1 MATQSL
7 TRSLGRFVWRKLQ
20 RRCNAHSSLLT
31 EIKTHT
37 RKDVNVLESEKSNL
51 LVVIES
57 PLNADT
63 RDGIEQNKAY
73 AKKAMLDSLSRG
85 EAPYASHLLYDQP
98 GILDDLN
105 PDERHRGIL
114 AGFAWGA
121 KADIVA

>member
-1 MATQSL
+1 M
-7 TRSLGRFVWRKLQ
+7 
-20 RRCNAHSSLLT
+20 
-31 EIKTHT
+31 
-37 RKDVNVLESEKSNL
+37 ESEKSNL

-121 KADIVA
+121 KADIVAVYADLGISRGMRAGIEVAHQRGQTVTYRYIYGEGDASRQRV